1 MRMDREQIKAIIPHR
16 EPFLLVDELLEV
28 EPGRR
33 AVGLKH
39 VTQEEFWVPGH
50 YPGNPIM
57 PGVLQIEALAQTGA
71 VALMLMPEYRGKV
84 PLFAGLE
91 GVRFK
96 RPVRPGETL
105 RLEVEILRLRGPVGR
120 GAGRA
125 YVGDELACECELVFA
140 FVDPDKVR

>member
-1 MRMDREQIKAIIPHR
+1 MDREQIKAVIPHR
-16 EPFLLVDELLEV
+16 EPFLLVDELVEV

-39 VTQEEFWVPGH
+39 VTPDEFWVPGH

-71 VALMLMPEYRGKV
+71 VALMLMPEYQGKV

-140 FVDPDKVR
+140 FADPGKVR